1 MRCHLIRS
9 FLRAS
14 LVAGLIASC
23 QNAVLSA
30 SWKDCLHPFFGTCF
44 IHDLQWE
51 QFNSQ
56 TIRGEDSFKSLLTS
70 DSEILK
76 TSEQETDLCVAAAE
90 QFEFSMQVDAVFDAV
105 RSKSLQFSEAGA
117 KIFQNYS
124 RSRRKLISTID
135 SLSLKLVEWI
145 KVANSFPPR
154 VVESHGNQDFEC
166 GWDCGE
172 WSRDVPSS
180 VSNILPYRGCAN
192 VFVYSLDAST
202 ESLDSDNIPV
212 TIDPSDYVYD
222 PSDSDSDFSDADIVS
237 ASDIDPTDSDLTRS
251 EPAIFASASD
261 LSLSDSDTHHARQ
274 VDVEPVCPEV
284 PGSNPDWRGCLEQP
298 SICCP
303 QEAISAVGGETT
315 TSQTGIS
322 NRPPTLEA
330 EFETLAE
337 DTPFELKE
345 QSVFEY
351 GNHWVDSLKSANW
364 FSGIGK
370 RFAFGDSSPRM
381 PEAGRAI
388 ATFSKEDLAVASK
401 FSSEILAIENGYLK
415 GVSEPNGTPFSSK
428 DFLTTLHASTYGSI
442 LLPVSNS
449 HRLAVD
455 YAMKAIS
462 PSSIESRSQVSKG
475 VASQIRTVGQFLV
488 DFANQI
494 EDRIEQVEIA
504 RRDNIQR

>member
-1 MRCHLIRS
+1 MRCQSIRS
-9 FLRAS
+9 VLRAS

-30 SWKDCLHPFFGTCF
+30 SWKDCLHPFASTCF

-70 DSEILK
+70 DSEILQ

-90 QFEFSMQVDAVFDAV
+90 QFEFSMQVDAVFAAL
-105 RSKSLQFSEAGA
+105 RSKSNQFSEAGA

-124 RSRRKLISTID
+124 RSRRMLISSIESLNLKLI
-135 SLSLKLVEWI
+135 EWI
-145 KVANSFPPR
+145 KVANSFPPM
-154 VVESHGNQDFEC
+154 VVESHSNQDFEC
-166 GWDCGE
+166 GWDCRE
-172 WSRDVPSS
+172 WSRDIPHS

-202 ESLDSDNIPV
+202 EPLDSNNIKG
-212 TIDPSDYVYD
+212 TIV
-222 PSDSDSDFSDADIVS
+222 
-237 ASDIDPTDSDLTRS
+237 
-251 EPAIFASASD
+251 ASASD
-261 LSLSDSDTHHARQ
+261 LSPSDSDTRHARL
-274 VDVEPVCPEV
+274 VDLEPVCPEI
-284 PGSNPDWRGCLEQP
+284 PWSNPDWRGCLEQP

-303 QEAISAVGGETT
+303 QEAISAIGGETS
-315 TSQTGIS
+315 TSQTVIS

-330 EFETLAE
+330 EFETLAA
-337 DTPFELKE
+337 DTPFELEE
-345 QSVFEY
+345 QSVFDY

-364 FSGIGK
+364 FSGVGK
-370 RFAFGDSSPRM
+370 RFAFGDTAPRM
-381 PEAGRAI
+381 P
-388 ATFSKEDLAVASK
+388 
-401 FSSEILAIENGYLK
+401 
-415 GVSEPNGTPFSSK
+415 
-428 DFLTTLHASTYGSI
+428 
-442 LLPVSNS
+442 
-449 HRLAVD
+449 VD
-455 YAMKAIS
+455 YAMKVIS
-462 PSSIESRSQVSKG
+462 PSSIESGSQITKG